1 MQRLVMSI
9 SDHERELEVAV
20 DSNKLVH
27 QPMEMLI
34 MMATLSLT

>member
-9 SDHERELEVAV
+9 SDHERELEAAV

-27 QPMEMLI
+27 QPMEMH
-34 MMATLSLT
+34 